1 MSLRGIKF
9 SMLRPLF
16 THHVLYERAYEILGQ
31 VGMVE
36 KKNEIVSNLS
46 HGEQRQI
53 EISLA
58 LISDPKVLLLD
69 EPTAGLSSA
78 ESALMARTVQSLDPQ
93 ITILII
99 EHDMDVAFQIAERIS
114 VLHQG
119 CLFAEG
125 TVDEIRSNDR
135 VQEIYFGTEDNAC

>member
-1 MSLRGIKF
+1 MSV
-9 SMLRPLF
+9 PD
-16 THHVLYERAYEILGQ
+16 EILDR
-31 VGMVE
+31 VGMAG

-58 LISDPKVLLLD
+58 LISNPKVLLLD

-78 ESALMARTVQSLDPQ
+78 ESALMTRTVQSLDPQ

-114 VLHQG
+114 V
-119 CLFAEG
+119 F
-125 TVDEIRSNDR
+125 IRVASLQKGLSTKSGATIVSRRSISERRTMHVSSGDP
-135 VQEIYFGTEDNAC
+135 

>member
-1 MSLRGIKF
+1 MGI
-9 SMLRPLF
+9 
-16 THHVLYERAYEILGQ
+16 A
-31 VGMVE
+31 E
-36 KKNEIVSNLS
+36 KKYEIVSNLS

-58 LISDPKVLLLD
+58 LICNPTVLLLD
-69 EPTAGLSSA
+69 EPTAGLSPA
-78 ESALMARTVQSLDPQ
+78 ESAAMTKTVQALDPK

-99 EHDMDVAFQIAERIS
+99 EHDMDVAFQIADSIS

-125 TVDEIRSNDR
+125 TKEEVRNNNR
-135 VQEIYFGTEDNAC
+135 VQEIYFGTEEKPC